1 MRGSVLGRRYARA
14 LFQLGAERDDPA
26 GIASEIDQLTDEIQ
40 DSAEL
45 ERVLFTPL
53 HPRSERAGVMAALC
67 ERLELGDEVRG
78 FGLLLV
84 NANRAAI
91 LPDVR
96 DALRELVERAAGR
109 VEAEVTSA
117 RPLETEETDQLRAA
131 LSDRLG
137 ADVTLKL
144 EVDPELLG
152 GAIARVGD
160 LLIDGSVRNQLRAL
174 RGALRKETA

>member
-1 MRGSVLGRRYARA
+1 
-14 LFQLGAERDDPA
+14 
-26 GIASEIDQLTDEIQ
+26 
-40 DSAEL
+40 
-45 ERVLFTPL
+45 
-53 HPRSERAGVMAALC
+53 MAALC